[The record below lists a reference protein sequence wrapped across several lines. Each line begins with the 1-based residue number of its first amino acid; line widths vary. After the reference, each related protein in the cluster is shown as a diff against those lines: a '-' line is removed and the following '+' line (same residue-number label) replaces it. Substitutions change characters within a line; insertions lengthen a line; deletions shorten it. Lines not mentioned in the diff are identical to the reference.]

1 MFKCSFQS
9 SINLTLSVLRYYLS
23 ILPPDESL
31 SFLEIT
37 LAL

>member
-9 SINLTLSVLRYYLS
+9 SINLTLSVLQFYLS
-23 ILPPDESL
+23 ISPPDESL
-31 SFLEIT
+31 SFLEIA